1 MYGQTTGSSADLTSK
16 KRPLRIAGQ
25 LVGPLTTGCGVARPA
40 VPTGSRIATDGSVK
54 RTVAAGKW
62 NPC

>member
-1 MYGQTTGSSADLTSK
+1 MNGHTTGSSADLTSK

-25 LVGPLTTGCGVARPA
+25 LVGPLTTGCAVAFPA
-40 VPTGSRIATDGSVK
+40 VPIGSRIATDGSVN
-54 RTVAAGKW
+54 RTVAAGRW